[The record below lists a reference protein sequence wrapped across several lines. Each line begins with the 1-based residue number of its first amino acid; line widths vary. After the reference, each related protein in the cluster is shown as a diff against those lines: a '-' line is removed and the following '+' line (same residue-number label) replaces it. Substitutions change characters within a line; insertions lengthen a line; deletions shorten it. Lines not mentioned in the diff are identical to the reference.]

1 VYIVVLLWIRDA
13 ESIVVTTLGGGEL
26 VYTLCC
32 VPYPGPLPGRRKF
45 PCYNFCDIP
54 DFLIRFVLVSGVP
67 CVGVVC
73 LSKVSFLCVVNDR
86 MFFMGTN
93 LARW

>member
-13 ESIVVTTLGGGEL
+13 ESIVVTTLGWEL
-26 VYTLCC
+26 VHTLCS

-45 PCYNFCDIP
+45 LCYNFRNIP

-67 CVGVVC
+67 CVCVVC
-73 LSKVSFLCVVNDR
+73 LSKVSSLCVVNDR
-86 MFFMGTN
+86 RFFVGTN
-93 LARW
+93 LARL